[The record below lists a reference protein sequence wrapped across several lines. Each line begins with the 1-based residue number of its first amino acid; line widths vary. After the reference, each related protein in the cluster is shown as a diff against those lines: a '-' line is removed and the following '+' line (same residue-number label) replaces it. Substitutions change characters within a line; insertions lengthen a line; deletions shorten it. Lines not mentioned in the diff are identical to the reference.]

1 MAHKI
6 LVVDDEPDMEFLVR
20 QKFRKQVQEGLF
32 HFVFAENGIEALQK
46 LTAEPDIEMILTD
59 INMPEMDGL
68 TFLSKLAEIDKLIKA
83 VIITAYGD
91 MENIRIAMNR
101 GAFDFLTKPIDFNDL
116 EVTIQKTLDLIGELR
131 RAVETR
137 HRLASIENE
146 MEIARNLQ
154 QSILPKSF
162 TGLPE
167 HYGLDMHA
175 MMIPARRVGGD
186 FYDFFFV
193 DPDHLGLVIADVC
206 GKGIPAALFMMMSRT
221 IIRTQAL
228 LGLPPDQCLQSAN
241 KLLCADNPADMFVT
255 VFYGLLDTKNGQMLY
270 SNGGH
275 NPPMVIDAGKDIRML
290 DIAGGMALG
299 VFDDIQYP
307 VSEITLQPGDS
318 LLLYTDGI
326 TEAENAQGEFF
337 TENRLKSVLKDIA
350 GMSSAAL
357 IRRLIDSVKTFA
369 AGTDHRDDITA
380 FALRFTAT
388 FTHENK

>member
-1 MAHKI
+1 MTHKI

-20 QKFRKQVQEGLF
+20 QKFRRQVQEGHF
-32 HFVFAENGIEALQK
+32 HFIFARNGIDALQK
-46 LTAEPDIEMILTD
+46 LVAEPDIEMILTD

-68 TFLSKLAEIDKLIKA
+68 TFLSKLAELDNLIKA

-116 EVTIQKTLDLIGELR
+116 EVTIRKTLDLIGELR
-131 RAVETR
+131 RAVATQ
-137 HRLASIENE
+137 HLLTSIENE
-146 MEIARNLQ
+146 MDIARNLQ

-162 TGLPE
+162 PGQPQ
-167 HYGLDMHA
+167 HGGLDMHA

-193 DPDHLGLVIADVC
+193 DPDHLGLIIADVC

-228 LGLPPDQCLQSAN
+228 LGLSPDKCLKSAN
-241 KLLCADNPADMFVT
+241 NMLCADNPADMFVT
-255 VFYGLLDTKNGQMLY
+255 VFYGLLDTKSGHMRY

-275 NPPMVIDAGKDIRML
+275 NPPFIIDARQDIRML

-299 VFDDIQYP
+299 VFSDTEYP
-307 VSEITLQPGDS
+307 VCQTTLQPGDA

-326 TEAENAQGEFF
+326 TEAENAHGVFF
-337 TENRLKSVLKDIA
+337 TEQRLKSILKNMA
-350 GMSSAAL
+350 GMPSADL
-357 IRRLIDSVKTFA
+357 IKTLLDSVKDFTGA
-369 AGTDHRDDITA
+369 TAHRDDITA
-380 FALRFTAT
+380 LALRFITNST
-388 FTHENK
+388 S

>member
-1 MAHKI
+1 MTHKI

-20 QKFRKQVQEGLF
+20 QKFRKQVQERRF

-46 LTAEPDIEMILTD
+46 LVAEPDIEMILTD

-68 TFLSKLAEIDKLIKA
+68 TFLSKLNEQDNPIKA

-101 GAFDFLTKPIDFNDL
+101 GAFDFLTKPIDFIDL
-116 EVTIQKTLDLIGELR
+116 EVTIKKTLDLIGELR
-131 RAVETR
+131 RAVETE

-162 TGLPE
+162 PGQPE

-193 DPDHLGLVIADVC
+193 DPDHLGIIIADVC

-228 LGLPPDQCLQSAN
+228 SGLSPDKCLQSAN
-241 KLLCADNPADMFVT
+241 KLLCADNPAEMFVT
-255 VFYGLLDTKNGQMLY
+255 VFYGLLDTKTGRMIY

-275 NPPMVIDAGKDIRML
+275 NPPMIIDAKQDIRML

-299 VFDDIQYP
+299 VFGDTQYP
-307 VSEITLQPGDS
+307 SSQLTLHPGDAI
-318 LLLYTDGI
+318 LLYTDGI
-326 TEAENAQGEFF
+326 TEAENAQGVFF
-337 TENRLKSVLKDIA
+337 TEQRLQSALKNTA
-350 GMSSAAL
+350 GMPCAAL
-357 IRRLIDSVKTFA
+357 IRMLIDSVREFTGNA
-369 AGTDHRDDITA
+369 AHRDDITA
-380 FALRFTAT
+380 LVLRFIADSTS
-388 FTHENK
+388 